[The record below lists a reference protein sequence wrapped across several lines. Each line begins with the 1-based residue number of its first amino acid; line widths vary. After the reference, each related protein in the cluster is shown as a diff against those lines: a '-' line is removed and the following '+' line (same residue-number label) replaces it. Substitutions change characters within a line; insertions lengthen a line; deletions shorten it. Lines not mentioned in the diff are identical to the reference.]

1 MCSLQ
6 VGAGHPSDHA
16 ESSGGC
22 VSGQWMEKPPALRCI
37 LQQAPHSPGGGGGH
51 WVLAAAGAAGPGPWQ
66 SCLETPLGQSLVGRG
81 KGGDR
86 GGGSSQQVACNRI
99 QVHRLR
105 RRRALKRWSLP
116 VVPAVH
122 GRDGP
127 LPAWPAPGAT
137 RARPRGRPCCCPAPR
152 TGDSSAAAA
161 PRRRRPPAWRPS
173 GGEGRP
179 HSDGLGGG
187 FPAPPPPRGPR
198 RASSRDQ
205 PHRSLCTAG
214 PSSGTCWK

>member
-22 VSGQWMEKPPALRCI
+22 VSGQWTEKPPALRCI
-37 LQQAPHSPGGGGGH
+37 LQQAPHSPGGGGH

-66 SCLETPLGQSLVGRG
+66 SCLATPLGQTLVGRG

-105 RRRALKRWSLP
+105 RGRALKRWSLP

-161 PRRRRPPAWRPS
+161 PRRRSPPAWRPP

-179 HSDGLGGG
+179 HSNGLGGG

-198 RASSRDQ
+198 RTSSRDQ